1 MDPIPDLP
9 VDNRNEIAVIGVIA
23 AGIELKD
30 AARVDNILQRLARRW
45 RVLVPEE
52 GVRVVIVI
60 GWLQMAA

>member
-45 RVLVPEE
+45 RVPVPEE